1 LKKLERKIRNKIH
14 KVLKIFLKN
23 KTNSP
28 YISGDSIANLTELKI
43 KSLESIG
50 SSKIEAAKSIFVE
63 GHLLLA
69 FLDRFG
75 KQLENKT
82 VVSGNSDF
90 NLTAL
95 PSNMPNNFRL
105 FCQNSTLKHHGIFT
119 LPIGIENLSLGRSGF
134 KYYHKAITKFGI
146 ANKVLIPPMT
156 ATNSVRIKVT
166 NFGKLHS
173 SIFDIYENYLSK
185 KDYFSLTRNYKFIFV
200 CEGNGFDTHR
210 MWEVLYQNS
219 FPVVIRSDWTE
230 TLNWLKLPILSVD
243 KIEDISSALLES
255 HLEKYKD
262 YDSKKMKVLWTPF
275 WKDLFSITTKSEN

>member
-1 LKKLERKIRNKIH
+1 
-14 KVLKIFLKN
+14 
-23 KTNSP
+23 
-28 YISGDSIANLTELKI
+28 
-43 KSLESIG
+43 
-50 SSKIEAAKSIFVE
+50 
-63 GHLLLA
+63 
-69 FLDRFG
+69 
-75 KQLENKT
+75 
-82 VVSGNSDF
+82 
-90 NLTAL
+90 
-95 PSNMPNNFRL
+95 MPNNFRL

-243 KIEDISSALLES
+243 KIEDISSALLDL

-262 YDSKKMKVLWTPF
+262 YDSKKMKELWTPF

>member
-1 LKKLERKIRNKIH
+1 LILDKRKIRNKIH
-14 KVLKIFLKN
+14 KVFKIFLKN

-28 YISGDSIANLTELKI
+28 YISGDSISKLTELEVKN
-43 KSLESIG
+43 LESI
-50 SSKIEAAKSIFVE
+50 SSRQILSAKSIFVE
-63 GHLLLA
+63 GHLLLT

-75 KQLENKT
+75 KHLENKT
-82 VVSGNSDF
+82 VISGNSDF
-90 NLTAL
+90 NLTTL

-105 FCQNSTLKHHGIFT
+105 FCQNNSLKHHSIFT

-134 KYYHKAITKFGI
+134 KYYHKAITKFRI

-156 ATNSVRIKVT
+156 ATNFVRLKITK
-166 NFGKLHS
+166 FGKLHS
-173 SIFDIYENYLSK
+173 NIFDVYENYLSK

-219 FPVVIRSDWTE
+219 FPVVIRSNWTE
-230 TLNWLKLPILSVD
+230 TLNWLKLPILSVN

-255 HLEKYKD
+255 HLETYKD